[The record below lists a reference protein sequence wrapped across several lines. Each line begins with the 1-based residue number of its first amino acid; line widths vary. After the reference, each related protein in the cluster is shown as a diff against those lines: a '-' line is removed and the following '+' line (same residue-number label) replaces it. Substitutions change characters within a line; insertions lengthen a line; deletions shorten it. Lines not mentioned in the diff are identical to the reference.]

1 MFSKWLRDNGCIPT
15 ACRLINTAKAFGR
28 LGTGIPNAVWQHF
41 RRHFAEVWLNQRA
54 ISYCAD
60 RDPKAVPY
68 LSGCLHCQTIATS
81 LAILRIN
88 RMGKARSITI
98 ATRTFAKAGDAT
110 LFFREM
116 LNRYKVG
123 DRVSDADGLDL
134 AALVE
139 RHDEKAEKI
148 EAG

>member
-1 MFSKWLRDNGCIPT
+1 
-15 ACRLINTAKAFGR
+15 
-28 LGTGIPNAVWQHF
+28 
-41 RRHFAEVWLNQRA
+41 
-54 ISYCAD
+54 
-60 RDPKAVPY
+60 
-68 LSGCLHCQTIATS
+68 
-81 LAILRIN
+81 
-88 RMGKARSITI
+88 MGKARSITI

-148 EAG
+148 GGGIAYFSVEAAPEPYSGQCFWIVRVDGSRIDILILTALRKSLTIKWFVPFDAGC